1 MYQYQITV
9 SKEGFFV
16 FRTEW
21 MQDEMQ
27 ANSVAKTLKVG
38 LVDHKVIMRRRS
50 NVIESWEV

>member
-27 ANSVAKTLKVG
+27 AEYVARTLKVG